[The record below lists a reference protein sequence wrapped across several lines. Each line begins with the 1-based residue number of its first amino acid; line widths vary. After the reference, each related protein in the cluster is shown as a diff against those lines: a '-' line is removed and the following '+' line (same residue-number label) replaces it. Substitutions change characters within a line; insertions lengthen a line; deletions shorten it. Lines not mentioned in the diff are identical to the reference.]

1 MRSVDPLACA
11 LSRPSVLV
19 VTERGDRPETGL
31 FIALHRAGVRVKVL
45 GWADSPYAAWLADAG
60 VLFEPLVLL
69 GKRDRSG
76 IESIR
81 WHIDDFRPDILH
93 LMRKR
98 AIFNGLAAAKGRS
111 VRIVLYRGIVGNISM
126 MNPLDWMSFLNPR
139 VDRIV
144 CVAEA
149 VRQRFLELGIGP
161 LRIPPEKLVTIY
173 KGHDLGWYRAAP
185 LDLAT
190 VGVPRGAF
198 VVTCAAQVRPR
209 KGIPVLIRAMAHLPS
224 SLPIHVVLVG
234 GGMTS
239 PALARLIRRSPYR
252 DRFHV
257 LGFRD
262 DAPQILA
269 ASDVSV
275 LPSLRREGLP
285 RAVIESMAYG
295 TPVIVSDAGGNPEL
309 VEHERSGLVVPA
321 GDAEALGAAILR
333 LYVDREFRAELGRN
347 ARRRIATSFTV
358 ERTAAETLA
367 MYEELLSSSGLS
379 FA

>member
-1 MRSVDPLACA
+1 MRTVARGSRA

-19 VTERGDRPETGL
+19 VTERGDRPETGM
-31 FIALHRAGVRVKVL
+31 FIALHRAGVRIKVL
-45 GWADSPYAAWLADAG
+45 GWADSPYATWLADEG
-60 VLFEPLVLL
+60 VPFEPLVLL

-76 IESIR
+76 TESIR

-98 AIFNGLAAAKGRS
+98 AIFNGLAAAKGRP
-111 VRIVLYRGIVGNISM
+111 VRIVLYRGIVGNVSM
-126 MNPLDWMSFLNPR
+126 LNPLDWMSFLNPR

-149 VRQRFLELGIGP
+149 VRRRFLDLGIGP
-161 LRIPPEKLVTIY
+161 LRLPPEKLVTIY
-173 KGHDLGWYRAAP
+173 KGHDVDWYRMEP
-185 LDLAT
+185 LDLTT

-209 KGIPVLIRAMAHLPS
+209 KGIPVLIRSMAHLPAG
-224 SLPIHVVLVG
+224 LPIHVVLVG
-234 GGMTS
+234 TGMTS
-239 PALARLIRRSPYR
+239 PSLNRLIRRSPYR
-252 DRFHV
+252 DHFHV

-321 GDAEALGAAILR
+321 GDVEALAAAILR
-333 LYVDREFRAELGRN
+333 LYVDRDFRAELGRN
-347 ARRRIATSFTV
+347 ARRRIATCFTV
-358 ERTAAETLA
+358 ERTAAETLE
-367 MYEELLSSSGLS
+367 MYEQLLSSSGPS
-379 FA
+379 SA

>member
-1 MRSVDPLACA
+1 
-11 LSRPSVLV
+11 SRPSVLV

-161 LRIPPEKLVTIY
+161 LRIPPEKLVT
-173 KGHDLGWYRAAP
+173 
-185 LDLAT
+185 
-190 VGVPRGAF
+190 
-198 VVTCAAQVRPR
+198 
-209 KGIPVLIRAMAHLPS
+209 
-224 SLPIHVVLVG
+224 
-234 GGMTS
+234 
-239 PALARLIRRSPYR
+239 
-252 DRFHV
+252 
-257 LGFRD
+257 
-262 DAPQILA
+262 
-269 ASDVSV
+269 
-275 LPSLRREGLP
+275 
-285 RAVIESMAYG
+285 
-295 TPVIVSDAGGNPEL
+295 
-309 VEHERSGLVVPA
+309 
-321 GDAEALGAAILR
+321 
-333 LYVDREFRAELGRN
+333 
-347 ARRRIATSFTV
+347 
-358 ERTAAETLA
+358 
-367 MYEELLSSSGLS
+367 
-379 FA
+379 